1 MLVISP
7 TVAIPS
13 HLQTHYHTNV
23 VNGVIILTESSPET
37 SPIPSKELIFDE
49 INNDD
54 NDNDKYV
61 KKRNIKHFTND
72 DDDDDVVDDD
82 DDRNSTRTHRR
93 VLHKSHAHED
103 DVEED
108 MDFSR
113 KRSYHSRRMAIPH
126 LVQVCLYVTQDRM
139 TEKMNQL
146 VSIS

>member
-37 SPIPSKELIFDE
+37 SPIPSKELIFDV

-61 KKRNIKHFTND
+61 
-72 DDDDDVVDDD
+72 
-82 DDRNSTRTHRR
+82 
-93 VLHKSHAHED
+93 
-103 DVEED
+103 
-108 MDFSR
+108 
-113 KRSYHSRRMAIPH
+113 
-126 LVQVCLYVTQDRM
+126 
-139 TEKMNQL
+139 
-146 VSIS
+146 